1 MTEWRNDA
9 ACRSLDPE
17 LFFPIGHGPAA
28 QAQVVAA
35 KSVCARCPV
44 ARECLSWAL
53 ETGQDAGV
61 WGGLTEEERRQLRRD
76 ALVLGG
82 DLAAD

>member
-1 MTEWRNDA
+1 
-9 ACRSLDPE
+9 

-28 QAQVVAA
+28 QVQIVAA
-35 KSVCARCPV
+35 KAVCARCPV
-44 ARECLSWAL
+44 VHECLSWAL

-76 ALVLGG
+76 ALSLDDDQLEGG
-82 DLAAD
+82 AVRAAKTAAVRAGD